1 MEGNSWLD
9 NTLRTILAV
18 LAIVLVVSLL
28 VRIVC
33 LVGGWNSPEQ
43 LTLALRISAGVTA
56 LGGVL
61 SFMRRPEGAQG
72 GAGQQTLAG
81 WLELSQWFVY
91 ALLAA
96 IVLIV
101 MSLRM

>member
-28 VRIVC
+28 VRVVC
-33 LVGGWNSPEQ
+33 LVGGWNSPEE
-43 LTLALRISAGVTA
+43 LTLA

-61 SFMRRPEGAQG
+61 SLMRQPEGAPG
-72 GAGQQTLAG
+72 SGGQQTLAG
-81 WLELSQWFVY
+81 RLEQSQWFVF

-96 IVLIV
+96 IVLYL

>member
-28 VRIVC
+28 VRVVC
-33 LVGGWNSPEQ
+33 LVGGWNSPEE
-43 LTLALRISAGVTA
+43 LMLALRISAGITA

-61 SFMRRPEGAQG
+61 SLMRQPEGAPSS
-72 GAGQQTLAG
+72 AGQQTLAG
-81 WLELSQWFVY
+81 RLEQSQWFVFT
-91 ALLAA
+91 LLAA
-96 IVLIV
+96 IVLFL